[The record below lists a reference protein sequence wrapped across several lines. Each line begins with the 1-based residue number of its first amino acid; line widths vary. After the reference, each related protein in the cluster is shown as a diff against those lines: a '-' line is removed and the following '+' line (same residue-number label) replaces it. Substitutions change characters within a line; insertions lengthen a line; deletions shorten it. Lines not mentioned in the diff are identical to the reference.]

1 MCTYNITTISFLV
14 NSFTDIVDSYGAVNK
29 TVDLY
34 KRQVE
39 AMVSANMVN
48 AIDRDMVYE
57 LLGITNTS
65 NIKWSIADSK
75 INQFLYTVN
84 MLGDMRDEASVN
96 NILNRLV
103 HTNSITESVANIVKK
118 IYKQG
123 GN

>member
-39 AMVSANMVN
+39 AMVSANMLN
-48 AIDRDMVYE
+48 AIDRDIVYE
-57 LLGITNTS
+57 LLGIVNTS
-65 NIKWSIADSK
+65 NIKWSTADSK

>member
-39 AMVSANMVN
+39 AMVSANMLN

>member
-39 AMVSANMVN
+39 AMVSANMLN
-48 AIDRDMVYE
+48 AIDRDIVYE
-57 LLGITNTS
+57 LLGIVNTS

>member
-39 AMVSANMVN
+39 AMVSANMLN
-48 AIDRDMVYE
+48 AIDRDIVYE
-57 LLGITNTS
+57 LLGVVNTS